1 MESLL
6 FIVAMVV
13 VHGLMMYLM
22 PGMHGGHGKAQGHG
36 HKDHESDNV
45 VRLQTEN
52 EELKGELHALKA
64 QLNKQ

>member
-1 MESLL
+1 MENLL
-6 FIVAMVV
+6 FIVAMVA

-22 PGMHGGHGKAQGHG
+22 PGMHG
-36 HKDHESDNV
+36 HKNHESDNV